1 MLKKARQAERDFNRR
16 QSEEFARTHAGD
28 GSFTY
33 NGYEGNFWIRRA
45 GDGLVDL
52 DVYYPLGKFAWLDRS
67 DVERQVQ
74 NFRSAL
80 ELLKM
85 IDGALDANNDENEEV
100 EGGNHEK

>member
-74 NFRSAL
+74 NFL
-80 ELLKM
+80 KKELRGDYN
-85 IDGALDANNDENEEV
+85 IRYVHVHDNT
-100 EGGNHEK
+100 